1 MDTDFLTRSL
11 SRLKSIH
18 IAMRDAIAA
27 YTQAHEMEHL
37 SGVARKSDSD
47 IIYRI
52 DESCE
57 AILLEHC
64 EKWGKE
70 ESFILIAEGMES
82 GGMQVFPSN
91 STVQDAEFRLIV
103 DPIDGTRG
111 IMYDKRSA
119 WILSG
124 IAPNHGPATTLADIE
139 LAIQTEVPLSKQYL
153 ADMLF
158 SVRGRG
164 TKGERMNLLTGASK
178 DFYPR
183 PSTAQSLEHGFAML
197 TKFFP
202 GRKQITAAIEEE
214 LMLELGLLNSENPIS
229 VFDDQ
234 YVSTGGQF
242 YELTMGHDRFSGDFR
257 ARLMQ
262 ASGLA
267 GNPPSLAAHP
277 YDVCTELVA
286 REAGVIITDIN
297 GSPLNAPLDVVSN
310 VSWLAYANATLRQ
323 QIEPLLQK
331 LLVKYNIL

>member
-1 MDTDFLTRSL
+1 MDTDFLTRAL

-18 IAMRDAIAA
+18 IAMRNAIAA
-27 YTQAHEMEHL
+27 YTRAHEMEHL
-37 SGVARKSDSD
+37 SGVARESDSD

-57 AILLEHC
+57 AILLEQC

-70 ESFILIAEGMES
+70 ECFVLIAEGM
-82 GGMQVFPSN
+82 GPQGMQVFPSS
-91 STVQDAEFRLIV
+91 STPEDAEFRLIV

-124 IAPNHGPATTLADIE
+124 IAPNQGLSTTLMDIE

-158 SVRGRG
+158 SIRGRG
-164 TKGERMNLLTGASK
+164 TKGERRNLLTGESK

-183 PSTAQSLEHGFAML
+183 PSTAQSLQHGFAML

-214 LMLELGLLNSENPIS
+214 LLAELGLLNSQNPIS

-257 ARLMQ
+257 AHLMH

-286 REAGVIITDIN
+286 REAGVIVTNIH
-297 GSPLNAPLDVVSN
+297 GSALNAPLDVVSN
-310 VSWLAYANATLRQ
+310 VSWLAYANTTLRQ
-323 QIEPLLQK
+323 QIEPVLQK
-331 LLVKYNIL
+331 LLQKYNIL

>member
-1 MDTDFLTRSL
+1 
-11 SRLKSIH
+11 
-18 IAMRDAIAA
+18 
-27 YTQAHEMEHL
+27 MEHL
-37 SGVARKSDSD
+37 AGVARESDSD

-57 AILLEHC
+57 AILLEQC

-70 ESFILIAEGMES
+70 ESFVLIAEGI
-82 GGMQVFPSN
+82 GTQVFPST
-91 STVQDAEFRLIV
+91 STTEDAEFRLIV

-124 IAPNHGPATTLADIE
+124 IAPNRGPATSLADIE

-158 SVRGRG
+158 SIRGRG
-164 TKGERMNLLTGASK
+164 AKGERMNLLTGESK

-214 LMLELGLLNSENPIS
+214 LLSELGLLTRESPTS

-257 ARLMQ
+257 AHLMQ
-262 ASGLA
+262 AGGLV

-286 REAGVIITDIN
+286 REAGVIITSID

-310 VSWLAYANATLRQ
+310 VSWLAYANATLRR
-323 QIEPLLQK
+323 QIEPVLQK
-331 LLVKYNIL
+331 LLQKYDIL